1 MDRRDWRSERMWNCS
16 SSKKIILGYNDRW
29 PENNIVWSKGLVKLL
44 PKLGTFFWV
53 IPAYANE
60 IGAEVLPDRS
70 IEPNDFPL
78 PPPDLTTIARQ
89 YRQASIVIVF
99 YRLHCC

>member
-1 MDRRDWRSERMWNCS
+1 MEQ
-16 SSKKIILGYNDRW
+16 
-29 PENNIVWSKGLVKLL
+29 
-44 PKLGTFFWV
+44 GTRKALTQARNLFWV

-78 PPPDLTTIARQ
+78 PSPDLTTIAQ
-89 YRQASIVIVF
+89 QCRQAFNRYRDLSIALLLIEHV
-99 YRLHCC
+99 RD